1 MGYFSK
7 FLGVA
12 AAVTLLSATVV
23 GAEEKDPLKPRVPP
37 DQIGGC
43 QSLEEP
49 GREYSREHRQG
60 KGLV

>member
-12 AAVTLLSATVV
+12 AAVMLLSATVV

-37 DQIGGC
+37 DQIADAKALKNPVANITG
-43 QSLEEP
+43 
-49 GREYSREHRQG
+49 EHREG
-60 KGLV
+60 KGVV